1 MGDFTGKGDQ
11 FEGEGDQ
18 RTELLEEE
26 RTVRGRGYQNCDQC
40 SVTTGGD
47 HRNALF
53 GRTVSFTSN
62 L

>member
-11 FEGEGDQ
+11 FKSEDDQ
-18 RTELLEEE
+18 RTELLGQE
-26 RTVRGRGYQNCDQC
+26 RTILGRSYQICDQC

-47 HRNALF
+47 QRSALF